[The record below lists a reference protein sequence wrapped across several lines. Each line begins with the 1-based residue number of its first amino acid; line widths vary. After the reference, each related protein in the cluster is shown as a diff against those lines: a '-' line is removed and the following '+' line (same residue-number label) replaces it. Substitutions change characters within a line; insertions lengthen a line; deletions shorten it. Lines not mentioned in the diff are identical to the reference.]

1 MQNSNLQQKQK
12 PQSNAT
18 PTPAQELELKAF
30 IYQQAQEMEPYAKQL
45 GSLVVFVEQTP
56 KNKYRATFVLNSEDM
71 NLKFEA
77 TNKDPYEAIRKARL
91 ATQDQ
96 LNHIINALGEDGML
110 FTPELKLPKDML
122 H

>member
-1 MQNSNLQQKQK
+1 MQNTNNIQTKQ
-12 PQSNAT
+12 NTT

-30 IYQQAQEMEPYAKQL
+30 IYQQAQEMESYAKQL
-45 GSLVVFVEQTP
+45 GSLVVYVEYTN
-56 KNKYRATFVLNSEDM
+56 KNKYKATFVLNSEDM

-77 TNKDPYEAIRKARL
+77 VNKDPYEAIRRARL
-91 ATQDQ
+91 ATQEQ

-110 FTPELKLPKDML
+110 VTEFKIPKELL